1 MKPWLSLQS
10 IDERHNLAK
19 EIQIYLEMV
28 GYEQGLRVDQSL
40 PTLEE
45 YWRLRM
51 ATSAVKITTAALL
64 WVSNRGFALPKH
76 RSLIIGSYAC
86 KVQLPAEVQDSK
98 LLDDVYEA
106 GNGITSMLVIS
117 PS

>member
-1 MKPWLSLQS
+1 
-10 IDERHNLAK
+10 
-19 EIQIYLEMV
+19 MV

-64 WVSNRGFALPKH
+64 FVYKRTFTTVRALVANYWQLHMQSTAARRCAGF
-76 RSLIIGSYAC
+76 
-86 KVQLPAEVQDSK
+86 EVT
-98 LLDDVYEA
+98 
-106 GNGITSMLVIS
+106 G
-117 PS
+117 

>member
-1 MKPWLSLQS
+1 M
-10 IDERHNLAK
+10 
-19 EIQIYLEMV
+19 YLEMV

-64 WVSNRGFALPKH
+64 LVYTRIFATVKTLVANYLQLFVQSTAAGRG
-76 RSLIIGSYAC
+76 
-86 KVQLPAEVQDSK
+86 
-98 LLDDVYEA
+98 A
-106 GNGITSMLVIS
+106 GFKATG
-117 PS
+117 